1 VKSALIPRGLQCT
14 HEIGAPAVTLLDAPA
29 FTLEQV
35 TEKVDRAL
43 IDALRAGSR
52 EAFSKIYAAERES
65 LYGFLVRLCRDRQLA
80 ADLFQNTWLKLARN
94 ARSLREDTDVRAWLF
109 TVARNEFRSHR
120 RAQMLDLSR
129 FLAVDAERASF
140 SETAVSS
147 EPEPMLEALDAALG
161 KLGDADR
168 ELLLLVAVDGLELR
182 QAAGVLGISY
192 EALRQRLARAR
203 QRLTERIA
211 EVNEVPDAVRCSK

>member
-1 VKSALIPRGLQCT
+1 LISGALQCSQRNRRT
-14 HEIGAPAVTLLDAPA
+14 GCHKLGAPA
-29 FTLEQV
+29 FTIEHV
-35 TEKVDRAL
+35 AENVDRAL
-43 IDALRAGSR
+43 IDALRSGSR
-52 EAFSKIYAAERES
+52 EAFSKIYAAERER
-65 LYGFLVRLCRDRQLA
+65 LYGFLVRLCRDRHVA

-120 RAQMLDLSR
+120 RAQTLDLSR
-129 FLAVDAERASF
+129 FLAIDRERASV
-140 SETAVSS
+140 SETAGTR
-147 EPEPMLEALDAALG
+147 ETGPTLEMLEAALS

-182 QAAGVLGISY
+182 QAAAVLGISY
-192 EALRQRLARAR
+192 EALRQRLSRAR

-211 EVNEVPDAVRCSK
+211 ELSEVPVGVTCPK

>member
-1 VKSALIPRGLQCT
+1 M
-14 HEIGAPAVTLLDAPA
+14 LDAPA
-29 FTLEQV
+29 FTIQQV
-35 TEKVDRAL
+35 AENVDRAL

-52 EAFSKIYAAERES
+52 DAFSKIYAAERER
-65 LYGFLVRLCRDRQLA
+65 LYGFLVRLCRDRHLA

-120 RAQMLDLSR
+120 RAQALDLSR
-129 FLAVDAERASF
+129 FLAVDRERASF
-140 SETAVSS
+140 SETAASS
-147 EPEPMLEALDAALG
+147 ETGPMLEALEAALG

-182 QAAGVLGISY
+182 QAARVLGISY

-211 EVNEVPDAVRCSK
+211 ELNEVPDAVRCPK